1 VKIEVPVPAM
11 PRPLSLKDPYW
22 YVVSES
28 NLEEFLTDMRNQ
40 SGGNVVFV
48 AMTIADYENMAYNMQ
63 EIQRYLT
70 QTKAVIFYYIEA
82 TKPDTE

>member
-1 VKIEVPVPAM
+1 
-11 PRPLSLKDPYW
+11 
-22 YVVSES
+22 
-28 NLEEFLTDMRNQ
+28 MRNQ

-70 QTKAVIFYYIEA
+70 QTKAVIIYYIEA
-82 TKPDTE
+82 TKPNTE